1 MHTNFLSA
9 LKLIQSYLSERKQR
23 SKINQHIV
31 LGRKF
36 FLGLP
41 TDLYFVQFYLTFFS
55 VIWFLLCKLLIYQIL
70 LTTAQLMMQVAI
82 LTRSYFTF
90 KNYHFKHLSN
100 KTKKKLRAL
109 ARVTLYITLEKKKI
123 VMNFFFNAQFSYC
136 PLIWMLHSRKNNNK
150 NKHLHEPCLRLICS
164 DKKFSYE
171 NLLEKD

>member
-123 VMNFFFNAQFSYC
+123 VMNFFFLMHSLATV
-136 PLIWMLHSRKNNNK
+136 PLFGCFTVVKITIKTNIYMNQLKSLKI
-150 NKHLHEPCLRLICS
+150 L
-164 DKKFSYE
+164 
-171 NLLEKD
+171 